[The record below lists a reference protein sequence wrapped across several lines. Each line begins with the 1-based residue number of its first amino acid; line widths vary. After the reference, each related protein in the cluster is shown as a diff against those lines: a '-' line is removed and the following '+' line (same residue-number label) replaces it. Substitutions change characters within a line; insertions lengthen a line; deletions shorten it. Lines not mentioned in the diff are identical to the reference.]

1 MISYVHKK
9 RLNNIHLY
17 YLLIVLE
24 CDNSK
29 KCFTCITVF
38 LCQNYFHTNKYFLS
52 ISQRPASFFF
62 RQLSQK
68 RTFTSASAHCPAVN
82 SLSGLTSLDQFQE
95 VDKLDAYTEE
105 LKKCGLTDEEIQLK
119 MMADDSHKVKRH

>member
-1 MISYVHKK
+1 MSEIFPHKQ
-9 RLNNIHLY
+9 IPV
-17 YLLIVLE
+17 LLI
-24 CDNSK
+24 N
-29 KCFTCITVF
+29 FTKT
-38 LCQNYFHTNKYFLS
+38 
-52 ISQRPASFFF
+52 SFILF

-105 LKKCGLTDEEIQLK
+105 LKKWGLTDEEIQLK

>member
-1 MISYVHKK
+1 MFYTHYSTVYIRNISTQTNTSYKFHKDP
-9 RLNNIHLY
+9 LH
-17 YLLIVLE
+17 
-24 CDNSK
+24 
-29 KCFTCITVF
+29 F
-38 LCQNYFHTNKYFLS
+38 L
-52 ISQRPASFFF
+52 

-105 LKKCGLTDEEIQLK
+105 LKKCGLTDEDIQLK
-119 MMADDSHKVKRH
+119 MMADDSNKV

>member
-1 MISYVHKK
+1 M
-9 RLNNIHLY
+9 HLSVS
-17 YLLIVLE
+17 LFQ
-24 CDNSK
+24 K
-29 KCFTCITVF
+29 
-38 LCQNYFHTNKYFLS
+38 YFHTNKYFLS

>member
-1 MISYVHKK
+1 MSEIFPHKQ
-9 RLNNIHLY
+9 I
-17 YLLIVLE
+17 LLI
-24 CDNSK
+24 N
-29 KCFTCITVF
+29 FTKT
-38 LCQNYFHTNKYFLS
+38 
-52 ISQRPASFFF
+52 SFFFLF

>member
-1 MISYVHKK
+1 MHHSV
-9 RLNNIHLY
+9 
-17 YLLIVLE
+17 
-24 CDNSK
+24 S
-29 KCFTCITVF
+29 
-38 LCQNYFHTNKYFLS
+38 LCQKYFHTNKYRYFLS

-105 LKKCGLTDEEIQLK
+105 LKKWGLTDEEIQLK